1 MRVRWKD
8 SGVKVWEGSLG
19 SSEGEDCGHKGLLVL
34 EHDVAGDKYERISLE
49 MDRKRPRVPCL
60 PCE

>member
-8 SGVKVWEGSLG
+8 SGVKVWKGSLR
-19 SSEGEDCGHKGLLVL
+19 SSEGEEGTILVL
-34 EHDVAGDKYERISLE
+34 EHDVAEDKEKNERISLE
-49 MDRKRPRVPCL
+49 MDRKRPRVSCL